1 MSLAVSNVWLK
12 AITRAVVASCMLLLL
27 STVAQ
32 AQDSDDAEKELAALQ
47 EELKARQ
54 QALLNSRASAEELQA
69 VLAESEK
76 QIGAVAGK
84 LNTTRKALAEN
95 KQQQASLTRRQAEL
109 REAIGQQQ
117 SMLAGQLK
125 SAFIAGHYDYA
136 KMIFY
141 QQDAARFERIITYY
155 KYLNQARQANI
166 TQFTATVTELE
177 SVTAS
182 LQQKASELNQLQ
194 ADQQQQQNELVAR
207 QQDRQQ
213 TLKQL
218 NAKIAGEETRIA
230 QLREA
235 EQALVEAIERAQRMS
250 QIPQKLTGLA
260 SDKGRLLK
268 PADGSVRKL
277 FGKRRQGQ
285 VRWKGIMIDG
295 REGSAVKAIAH
306 GRVVYSDWLRGFG
319 LVTIIEHGDGFMTV
333 YGHNQAL
340 LRQAGESVAK
350 GETVALLGQS
360 GGQNSPNLYFE
371 IRHKGKAVNPA
382 DWLDL

>member
-1 MSLAVSNVWLK
+1 MRLRAS
-12 AITRAVVASCMLLLL
+12 IRAVVACCVLLLL
-27 STVAQ
+27 SGVAH
-32 AQDSDDAEKELAALQ
+32 AQQTDDAEKELAALQ
-47 EELKARQ
+47 AELKARQ
-54 QALLNSRASAEELQA
+54 QALVNSKASADELQT

-76 QIGAVAGK
+76 QIGGVAGK
-84 LNTTRKALAEN
+84 LNATRKALAEN
-95 KQQQASLTRRQAEL
+95 KQQQAVLSTRRDEL
-109 REAIGQQQ
+109 RQAIAQQQ
-117 SMLAGQLK
+117 TMLAGQLK

-141 QQDAARFERIITYY
+141 QQDAAKFERIITYY

-166 TQFTATVTELE
+166 SEFTSTVNELE

-182 LQQKASELNQLQ
+182 LQVKADELTQLQ
-194 ADQQQQQNELVAR
+194 ADQQKQQNELVAR

-213 TLKQL
+213 TLQQL
-218 NAKIAGEETRIA
+218 NNKIASEESHIA

-235 EQALVEAIERAQRMS
+235 EQALMEAIERAERMS
-250 QIPQKLTGLA
+250 QIPQELTGLT
-260 SDKGRLLK
+260 SDKGRLLQ
-268 PADGSVRKL
+268 PADGTVRKL

-306 GRVVYSDWLRGFG
+306 GRVIYADWLRGFG
-319 LVTIIEHGDGFMTV
+319 LVTIIEHGDGFMSV

-340 LRQAGESVAK
+340 LRQAGESVAQ

-360 GGQNSPNLYFE
+360 GGQSSPNLYFE

-382 DWLDL
+382 DWLDI

>member
-1 MSLAVSNVWLK
+1 MSLAVSNVWFK
-12 AITRAVVASCMLLLL
+12 VITRAVVAGCMLLLL
-27 STVAQ
+27 SSVAQ
-32 AQDSDDAEKELAALQ
+32 AQESDDAEKELAALQ

-95 KQQQASLTRRQAEL
+95 KQQQASLTRRQAQL

-250 QIPQKLTGLA
+250 QIPQELTGLA

>member
-1 MSLAVSNVWLK
+1 MSLAVSNVGLK
-12 AITRAVVASCMLLLL
+12 AITRAVVAGCMLLLL

-250 QIPQKLTGLA
+250 QIPQELTGLA

>member
-1 MSLAVSNVWLK
+1 MSLAVSNVWFK
-12 AITRAVVASCMLLLL
+12 AITRAVVAGCMLLLL

-250 QIPQKLTGLA
+250 QIPQELTGLA

>member
-12 AITRAVVASCMLLLL
+12 AITRAVVAGCMLLLL

-76 QIGAVAGK
+76 QIGTVAGK

-250 QIPQKLTGLA
+250 QIPQELTGLA

>member
-350 GETVALLGQS
+350 GETVALIGQS

>member
-1 MSLAVSNVWLK
+1 MSLAVSNVWFK
-12 AITRAVVASCMLLLL
+12 AITRAVVAGCMLLLL
-27 STVAQ
+27 SSVAQ

-250 QIPQKLTGLA
+250 QIPQELTGLA

>member
-1 MSLAVSNVWLK
+1 MSLAVSNVWFK
-12 AITRAVVASCMLLLL
+12 AITRAVMAGCMLLLL
-27 STVAQ
+27 SSVAQ

-218 NAKIAGEETRIA
+218 NTKIAGEETRIA

-250 QIPQKLTGLA
+250 QIPQELTGLA

-340 LRQAGESVAK
+340 LRQAGESVVK

>member
-1 MSLAVSNVWLK
+1 MSLAVSNVWFK
-12 AITRAVVASCMLLLL
+12 AITRAVVAGCMLLLL
-27 STVAQ
+27 SSVAQ
-32 AQDSDDAEKELAALQ
+32 AQESDDAEKELAALQ

>member
-1 MSLAVSNVWLK
+1 MSLAVSNVWFK
-12 AITRAVVASCMLLLL
+12 AITRAVMAGCMLLLL
-27 STVAQ
+27 SSVAQ

-95 KQQQASLTRRQAEL
+95 KQQQASLIRRQAEL

-166 TQFTATVTELE
+166 TQFTATVAELE

-218 NAKIAGEETRIA
+218 NAKIAGEETHIA

-250 QIPQKLTGLA
+250 QIPQELTGLA

>member
-1 MSLAVSNVWLK
+1 MSLAVSNVWFK
-12 AITRAVVASCMLLLL
+12 AITRAVVAGCMLLLL
-27 STVAQ
+27 SSVAQ
-32 AQDSDDAEKELAALQ
+32 AQESDDAEKELAALQ

-250 QIPQKLTGLA
+250 QIPQELTGLA

>member
-1 MSLAVSNVWLK
+1 MSLAVSNVWFK
-12 AITRAVVASCMLLLL
+12 VITRAVVAGCMLLLL
-27 STVAQ
+27 SSVAQ

-250 QIPQKLTGLA
+250 QIPQELTGLA

>member
-1 MSLAVSNVWLK
+1 MSLAVSNVWFK
-12 AITRAVVASCMLLLL
+12 AITRAVVAGCMLLLL
-27 STVAQ
+27 SSVAQ
-32 AQDSDDAEKELAALQ
+32 AKDSDDAEKELAALQ

-250 QIPQKLTGLA
+250 QIPQELTGLA

>member
-1 MSLAVSNVWLK
+1 MSLAVSNVWFK
-12 AITRAVVASCMLLLL
+12 AITRAVVAGCMLLLL
-27 STVAQ
+27 SSVAQ
-32 AQDSDDAEKELAALQ
+32 AKDSDDAEKELAALQ

-250 QIPQKLTGLA
+250 QIPQELTGLA

-285 VRWKGIMIDG
+285 VPWKGIMIDG

>member
-340 LRQAGESVAK
+340 LRQAGESVVK

>member
-1 MSLAVSNVWLK
+1 MRSRATIR
-12 AITRAVVASCMLLLL
+12 AIVVCCMLLLF
-27 STVAQ
+27 SGVAH
-32 AQDSDDAEKELAALQ
+32 AQQTDDAEKELAALQ
-47 EELKARQ
+47 AELKARQ
-54 QALLNSRASAEELQA
+54 QALVNSKASADELQT

-76 QIGAVAGK
+76 QIGSVASK
-84 LNTTRKALAEN
+84 LNATRKALAEN
-95 KQQQASLTRRQAEL
+95 QQQQAVLSTRRDEL
-109 REAIGQQQ
+109 RQAIAQQQ
-117 SMLAGQLK
+117 TMLAGQLK

-141 QQDAARFERIITYY
+141 QQDAAKFERIITYY

-166 TQFTATVTELE
+166 SEFTSTVNELE

-182 LQQKASELNQLQ
+182 LQVKADELTQLQ
-194 ADQQQQQNELVAR
+194 ADQQKQQNELVAR
-207 QQDRQQ
+207 KQDRQQ
-213 TLKQL
+213 TLQQL
-218 NAKIAGEETRIA
+218 NNKIASEESHIA

-235 EQALVEAIERAQRMS
+235 EQALMEAIERAERMS
-250 QIPQKLTGLA
+250 QIPQELKGLT
-260 SDKGRLLK
+260 SDKGRLLQ
-268 PADGSVRKL
+268 PADGTVRKL

-306 GRVVYSDWLRGFG
+306 GRVIYADWLRGFG
-319 LVTIIEHGDGFMTV
+319 LVTIIEHGDGFMSV

-340 LRQAGESVAK
+340 LRQAGESVAQ

-360 GGQNSPNLYFE
+360 GGQSSPNLYFE

-382 DWLDL
+382 DWLDI

>member
-250 QIPQKLTGLA
+250 QIPQELTGLA

-350 GETVALLGQS
+350 GETVALIGQS

>member
-1 MSLAVSNVWLK
+1 MSLAVSNVWFK
-12 AITRAVVASCMLLLL
+12 AITRAVMAGCMLLLL
-27 STVAQ
+27 SSVAQ

-250 QIPQKLTGLA
+250 QIPQELTGLA

>member
-1 MSLAVSNVWLK
+1 MSLAVSNVWFK
-12 AITRAVVASCMLLLL
+12 AITRAVVAGCMLLLL
-27 STVAQ
+27 SSVAQ

-250 QIPQKLTGLA
+250 QIPQELTGLA

-350 GETVALLGQS
+350 GETVALIGQS

>member
-1 MSLAVSNVWLK
+1 MSLAVSNVWFK
-12 AITRAVVASCMLLLL
+12 AITRAVMAGCMLLLL
-27 STVAQ
+27 SSVAQ

-250 QIPQKLTGLA
+250 QIPQELTGLA

-340 LRQAGESVAK
+340 LRQAGESVVK